1 MKRKLNKS
9 KALFKKYEHVV
20 ASGTHSNFRSPI
32 YFEKAKGS
40 RIWDIDGNEYIDCIA
55 NNGAC
60 ILGHG
65 DPDIE
70 KAVKAMIESGL
81 THGLETE
88 FSLKVAGQLKKM
100 VPSAEQVRFTVTG
113 TGAVMNSLMIAR
125 AFTGKSKIVKLE
137 GGFNGTYDDVLIS
150 TSPEMDHVGPKSSPI
165 AVKSSDGLRANVEK
179 TTIPIPFN
187 DVENTVKII
196 ESHKTEIGAVI
207 VEPVIYNCGCIEP
220 DIEYLRCLRDITKK
234 NRIVLIF
241 DEMVTG
247 FAIAPGGAQEY
258 YNVIPDLTTLG
269 KAMANG
275 YPLSAVVGKRE
286 LMDLTHPKMGRVR
299 FGGTYNS
306 HQVTLAAASVCLE
319 KLATGKIQKRLKCQ
333 ANELKKKF
341 DSLTKELGVE
351 ARLYC
356 LGGRFHV
363 YFSNH
368 EITDYRSAATTDK
381 EKYLKFQEVLFDN
394 GIFMKKNYLTFHAI
408 TYAHTKKDIE
418 QIAGAMEQ
426 GLRQVIKLQTIN

>member
-1 MKRKLNKS
+1 MERKLNKS
-9 KALFKKYEHVV
+9 KELFKQYEHVV

-65 DPDIE
+65 DPDIG
-70 KAVKAMIESGL
+70 KAVNEMIESGL

-88 FSLKVAGQLKKM
+88 LSLRVAGQLKEM
-100 VPSAEQVRFTVTG
+100 VPSAEQVRFAVTG
-113 TGAVMNSLMIAR
+113 TEAVMKTLMIAR

-137 GGFNGTYDDVLIS
+137 GGYNGWYDDVLIS
-150 TSPEMDHVGPKSSPI
+150 TNPDMDYVGPKSSPT
-165 AVKSSDGLRANVEK
+165 AVKSSDGLRANVEE

-187 DVENTVKII
+187 DIENTEKII
-196 ESHKTEIGAVI
+196 ESHKEEIGAVI
-207 VEPVIYNCGCIEP
+207 VEPVIHNCGCIEP
-220 DIEYLRCLRDITKK
+220 DIGYLRCLENITKK

-241 DEMVTG
+241 DEIVTG

-258 YNVIPDLTTLG
+258 YNVTPDLTVLG
-269 KAMANG
+269 KAIANG

-286 LMDLTHPKMGRVR
+286 LMDLTHPKVGRVR
-299 FGGTYNS
+299 YGGTYNG
-306 HQVTLAAASVCLE
+306 HQVALAAASVCLE
-319 KLATGKIQKRLKCQ
+319 KLATGKIQKRLERQ

-341 DSLTKELGVE
+341 DSSTEELGLE
-351 ARLYC
+351 AC
-356 LGGRFHV
+356 FHSVGGRFHV

-368 EITDYRSAATTDK
+368 EITDYRSAVTTDK
-381 EKYLKFQEVLFDN
+381 EKYLKFQKVLFDS
-394 GIFMKKNYLTFHAI
+394 GVFMKRNHLTFHAI
-408 TYAHTKKDIE
+408 TNAHTKKDIE
-418 QIAGAMEQ
+418 QIARAMKQ
-426 GLRQVIKLQTIN
+426 GLRQVIKL